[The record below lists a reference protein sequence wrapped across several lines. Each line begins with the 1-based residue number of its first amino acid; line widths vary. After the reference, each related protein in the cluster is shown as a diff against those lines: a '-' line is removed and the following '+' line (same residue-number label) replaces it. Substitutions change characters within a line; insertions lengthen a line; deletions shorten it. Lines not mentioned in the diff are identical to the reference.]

1 MFEHEKRNFLAIFK
15 AKVCIF
21 YFRNNFRVY
30 WAVVTE
36 YCVYAKVSNLSAGI
50 LNDISAFSPVIDI
63 LKN

>member
-1 MFEHEKRNFLAIFK
+1 MFEHEKRNFLAISK

-36 YCVYAKVSNLSAGI
+36 K
-50 LNDISAFSPVIDI
+50 
-63 LKN
+63 KNV